1 MKIQAKRKPFILCA
15 VFAAL
20 MILSLFVSPVMAY
33 ADAPSESEQEAVIDR
48 SDSAD
53 EETET
58 SILTPNSATPPSSA
72 TGTTTTEAQD
82 GTGSITDSSTQTDVN
97 TGKQFVTVQTKSG
110 KIFYLIIDH
119 DKSTD
124 NVFLLT
130 EVTENDL
137 LNFVEG
143 DGTNDGTAA
152 ANNTAGGNNTETQNG
167 IGQQEPDDTDTTQ
180 PATTPEPETSGSS
193 GLILAVILVIGI
205 GGAAFYFFKVKKR
218 KSDPLGSADDFDLD
232 DEEYTD
238 DLDEPAN
245 EDDADTE
252 QEDEGE

>member
-33 ADAPSESEQEAVIDR
+33 ADAPSESEQEAAIDR
-48 SDSAD
+48 SDSAE

-82 GTGSITDSSTQTDVN
+82 GTGSVTDSGTQTDVN

-152 ANNTAGGNNTETQNG
+152 ASNTAGGNNTETQNS

-193 GLILAVILVIGI
+193 GLILVVILVIGI

-232 DEEYTD
+232 DEEYAD

-252 QEDEGE
+252 QEDENE

>member
-33 ADAPSESEQEAVIDR
+33 ADAPSESEQEAAIDR
-48 SDSAD
+48 SDSAE

-82 GTGSITDSSTQTDVN
+82 GTGSVTDSGTQTDVN

-152 ANNTAGGNNTETQNG
+152 ASNTADNTTAAQNG
-167 IGQQEPDDTDTTQ
+167 IGQLEPDNTDTTQ
-180 PATTPEPETSGSS
+180 PATTPEPETSGGS
-193 GLILAVILVIGI
+193 GLILVVILVIGI

-238 DLDEPAN
+238 DLDEP
-245 EDDADTE
+245 ESEGEPDTE
-252 QEDEGE
+252 QEDENE

>member
-33 ADAPSESEQEAVIDR
+33 ADAPSESEQEAAIDR
-48 SDSAD
+48 SGSAD

-82 GTGSITDSSTQTDVN
+82 GTGSVTDSSTQTDVN

-152 ANNTAGGNNTETQNG
+152 ASNTADNTTGAQNG

-180 PATTPEPETSGSS
+180 PATTPEPETSGGS
-193 GLILAVILVIGI
+193 GLILVVILVIGI

-238 DLDEPAN
+238 DLDEPES
-245 EDDADTE
+245 EDDADIE
-252 QEDEGE
+252 QEDESE

>member
-1 MKIQAKRKPFILCA
+1 
-15 VFAAL
+15 

-82 GTGSITDSSTQTDVN
+82 GTGSVTDSSTQTDVN

-152 ANNTAGGNNTETQNG
+152 ASNTPDNTTGVQNG
-167 IGQQEPDDTDTTQ
+167 VGQQEPDDTDTTQ

-193 GLILAVILVIGI
+193 GLILVVILVIAA

-245 EDDADTE
+245 EDDAE
-252 QEDEGE
+252 QEDEE